1 MRRKEQGTITT
12 VTIMK
17 KTDIRRLEK
26 VVELYGKIEKILDQ
40 AYDSIYDNDADSS
53 EFVMPGMSALHFVRD
68 ERLSAMRN
76 RKWIEN
82 KLKTIK
88 ENNNEHTEER
98 VM

>member
-40 AYDSIYDNDADSS
+40 AYDSIYDNDADNS
-53 EFVMPGMSALHFVRD
+53 ELVMLGISALHFVRD

-88 ENNNEHTEER
+88 ENNNEHTEEKVR
-98 VM
+98 